1 MMTLT
6 MMETAI
12 PSVATMLPLSV
23 SGSTPAAF
31 YAIMAQGMRRLLM
44 LPETKAMYV
53 PATPT
58 IGK

>member
-6 MMETAI
+6 MMETAM

-23 SGSTPAAF
+23 PGPHPPF
-31 YAIMAQGMRRLLM
+31 RGHYAGMRRLLM

-53 PATPT
+53 STTPM